1 MRRVPTR
8 VLVVTG
14 LLVALL
20 LAGVVSFY
28 ASGSPDGLERV
39 AEDEG
44 FLDRAE
50 EHAAA
55 DGPLAD
61 YQAKGVDDDRLAGG
75 LAGVTGALVV
85 LVVAGGLTYALRRR
99 QPEHELSDRG

>member
-1 MRRVPTR
+1 MRRVPTK

-39 AEDEG
+39 AEDKG
-44 FLDRAE
+44 FLDRE
-50 EHAAA
+50 DEHAVA

-61 YQAKGVDDDRLAGG
+61 YQAKGVDNDRLAGG
-75 LAGVTGALVV
+75 VAGVTGALVV
-85 LVVAGGLTYALRRR
+85 LLLAGGLTYAVRRR
-99 QPEHELSDRG
+99 PPASAKRD

>member
-1 MRRVPTR
+1 MSRLSTR
-8 VLVVTG
+8 VVLAG
-14 LLVALL
+14 LLLVALV

-39 AEDEG
+39 AEDTG
-44 FLDRAE
+44 FIDTAS

-61 YQAKGVDDDRLAGG
+61 YRTTGIDDSRLSGGVAGVTGSLVVLVLAGG
-75 LAGVTGALVV
+75 LVIAV
-85 LVVAGGLTYALRRR
+85 RRR
-99 QPEHELSDRG
+99 TPETADRD

>member
-1 MRRVPTR
+1 MRRLPTT
-8 VLVVTG
+8 VLLVTG

-39 AEDEG
+39 AADQG

-55 DGPLAD
+55 EGPLAD
-61 YQAKGVDDDRLAGG
+61 YRAEGVENDRVAGG
-75 LAGVTGALVV
+75 VAGVTGALVV
-85 LVVAGGLTYALRRR
+85 LLVMGGLAYAVRRR
-99 QPEHELSDRG
+99 EPASANQA